1 MNVKPKSPLS
11 RILLFLLDTLLAWA
25 LAASTAI
32 LFHCVMLNS
41 FPDKVIL
48 IICAIA
54 VPVLMLFLKS
64 KIFRLVTLFL
74 IAASSLAILGL
85 LVLSVFFSEFR
96 SVWTS
101 FISVFSD
108 WAMSP
113 DTPPL
118 LVVLLTSMLSSV
130 IVAHGKRLVYL
141 FVLLPP
147 VALIILSLFYAS
159 FPHHVLAIYTVS
171 AVALVLRKKYDW
183 FLTLLSGW
191 PTTNELLNDSAY
203 GPDSSET
210 TREKKKGNKL
220 PPSRVGLGFPN
231 VLVRTLL
238 LIVTAVVAVL
248 IFRPIP
254 TPGPMFGEDFSHSV
268 EMKFQSWIES
278 SDFLSRLFGIEGTPG
293 SNKNRRLQGTYGK
306 LGGPADLGNEP
317 ILLVKSSKPGIYLRG
332 FTYGE
337 YTKNRW
343 VKDILDSSEL
353 PLGGEAPYSKTVMV
367 PFGDLV
373 IRYNPGWAV
382 NYTYYSNSTAEKFW
396 ESRKHTVAVQYLSP
410 YDARFGVFAPPLTR
424 AMNFFD
430 DKYNYYNLQ
439 SDLRLRMSTGKNI
452 IYHSDLPQPWAA
464 YALDYMDIDEDAV
477 NALKLYDFCTPGYY
491 NKMLADLGETDPYRG
506 YEYRKEMNELR
517 RLSAYSSMVTAQYLR
532 LPYIVSYDVRELAQ
546 NITAGIPSNDYWKRA
561 VAIKN
566 FLLSGYYEYSL
577 TPEEL
582 PDGVDILDQFLFRER
597 KGYCTYFATAM
608 TVLARAAG
616 VPARYVEGFYVSSDT
631 LTDDGLYMLTEQNLH
646 AWCEI
651 YLEGVGFVP
660 IEATAG
666 FGRVTDPSATAT
678 PRPTATP
685 PAETST
691 PELPTEEPSAT
702 PAISEEPTE
711 SVDPGL
717 PTALPTDVPSPTQDP
732 GTVVT
737 RHLPLAIKILIILL
751 IPVILIILL
760 AVLLNRLAT
769 RKPGRNGTPSERVV
783 SVYKRSSALLREF
796 GYKRNAEETPREFS
810 DRIKAGRSGDKKDLP
825 ENAVSA
831 FDRLTGMYEKAL
843 YGDLSE
849 NELVYADAV
858 RCWDEIVDSLE
869 QSRGKLRTR
878 MHLIYTIGK

>member
-32 LFHCVMLNS
+32 LFHCVMLNPL
-41 FPDKVIL
+41 PDKTIL

-54 VPVLMLFLKS
+54 VPFLMLFMKS
-64 KIFRLVTLFL
+64 KIARLTVLFL

-96 SVWTS
+96 SVWTGFLS
-101 FISVFSD
+101 AFSD
-108 WAMSP
+108 WAMRP

-159 FPHHVLAIYTVS
+159 FPSHVLAIYTVS

-191 PTTNELLNDSAY
+191 PTTNELLNGAANGTAS
-203 GPDSSET
+203 PET
-210 TREKKKGNKL
+210 TREKKTGNKL

-231 VLVRTLL
+231 MLVRTLL
-238 LIVTAVVAVL
+238 LIVTAVVIAL

-293 SNKNRRLQGTYGK
+293 SDKNKRAQGTYGK
-306 LGGPADLGNEP
+306 LGGPADLGNDP
-317 ILLVKSSKPGIYLRG
+317 ILLVKSNKPGIYLRG

-343 VKDILDSSEL
+343 IRDMLDSSEP
-353 PLGGEAPYSKTVMV
+353 PLGGETMYSKTVMV
-367 PFGDLV
+367 PFGDLI
-373 IRYNPGWAV
+373 IRFNPGWAV

-396 ESRKHTVAVQYLSP
+396 DSRKQTVAVQYLSP

-430 DKYNYYNLQ
+430 DKYNYYQLQ
-439 SDLRLRMSTGKNI
+439 SDLRLRLSTGKNI

-477 NALKLYDFCTPGYY
+477 NALSLYDFCTPGYY
-491 NKMLADLGETDPYRG
+491 NKMIANLSETDPYRG
-506 YEYRKEMNELR
+506 FVYAKEINELKQ
-517 RLSAYSSMVTAQYLR
+517 LSDYSAKVTDLYLR
-532 LPYIVSYDVRELAQ
+532 LPYTVSSDVLDLAH
-546 NITAGIPSNDYWKRA
+546 NITAGIPANEYWKRA

-582 PDGVDILDQFLFRER
+582 PEGVDILDQFLFREH

-616 VPARYVEGFYVSSDT
+616 VPARYVEGFYVSRDT

-666 FGRVTDPSATAT
+666 FGRVTDPSGPAT
-678 PRPTATP
+678 PRPTPTP
-685 PAETST
+685 PAETSS

-702 PAISEEPTE
+702 PDISAEPTE
-711 SVDPGL
+711 TVDPGL
-717 PTALPTDVPSPTQDP
+717 PTALPTDAPPPTQDP
-732 GTVVT
+732 GKIVT
-737 RHLPLAIKILIILL
+737 RHLPFAIKILIILL

-769 RKPGRNGTPSERVV
+769 RKPGRTGAPSERVV
-783 SVYKRSSALLREF
+783 SVYKRTSALLREF

-810 DRIKAGRSGDKKDLP
+810 DRIKAGRSGEKKELP
-825 ENAVSA
+825 GSAVSA

-843 YGDLSE
+843 YGDSSE
-849 NELVYADAV
+849 NELVCADAV

-869 QSRGKLRTR
+869 QGYGKLRTR
-878 MHLIYTIGK
+878 IHLIYTIGK